1 MNAYDVRRELKGL
14 YAPRNRTWE
23 RVEVPPQRFLAVD
36 GEGDPN
42 TAPAYTAAVQAVY
55 TVTYTLKFAAKRAGG
70 RDFKVGP
77 LEALWWAED
86 YAAFTGRDKDA
97 WRWTVMIALP
107 EWVEEQ
113 AWAEAAG
120 APRQEKGNPAHC
132 PGPALHLDEGLC
144 AQALH
149 IGPYDAEGPLLAELH
164 QRWLPEN
171 GLRESGLHHE
181 VYLNDPRRSAPERLK
196 TVLRQPAVPIG

>member
-1 MNAYDVRRELKGL
+1 VNTYDVRRELKRL
-14 YAPRNRTWE
+14 YSPRNRTWQ

-36 GEGDPN
+36 GRGDPN
-42 TAPAYTAAVQAVY
+42 TAADYTAAVQAVY
-55 TVTYTLKFAAKRAGG
+55 SVAYTLKFTAKRAGG
-70 RDFKVGP
+70 RDFTVGP

-86 YAAFTGRDKDA
+86 YAAFTEQDKDS

-113 AWAEAAG
+113 EWAQAA
-120 APRQEKGNPAHC
+120 ATAQRKKDNPAIARLR
-132 PGPALHLDEGLC
+132 ALHLGEGLC

-149 IGPYDAEGPLLAELH
+149 VGPYDAEGPLLAELH
-164 QRWLPEN
+164 QRWLPDN

-196 TVLRQPAVPIG
+196 TVLRQPVVPIG